1 MKTLFL
7 IFFLL
12 ATCHTAVS
20 QSNDPNRDIETKS
33 VFKCHPNP
41 VENDLFIVGT
51 HKIKSVEF
59 IDVLG
64 KRAAIYLF
72 NKSIIKLDVSY
83 LKSGIYL
90 LQVIDENNKV
100 ETKKLVVK

>member
-1 MKTLFL
+1 MVYT
-7 IFFLL
+7 
-12 ATCHTAVS
+12 
-20 QSNDPNRDIETKS
+20 QSNLNASEFKANS

-51 HKIKSVEF
+51 NKIKSIEF

-90 LQVIDENNKV
+90 IQVIDENNKV